1 MNKSSCEHP
10 TDMSKLFEGGT
21 MKHSIRQY
29 FVAVFLIAFA
39 LVSTG
44 CASSL
49 LGPFVGPTSIVQ
61 EDETEAPAQQTTQ
74 SSQEFPSQQQD
85 GSIPT
90 PTPPRAECMYTVGHD
105 RALVKSR
112 IETGEVQ
119 WAFSGHNDWVA
130 GLAMDE
136 QGYLYTSGGDYKIRK
151 IDPTDGSLIWTF
163 KGHTYAVNSVA
174 ADGKG
179 FLYTGGSDKN
189 VKKITTGGKEVWNY
203 RAEDVI
209 FSVAVDTN
217 GNLFTGAREG
227 TVRKIDPDGNSLW
240 TWKVP
245 HINTIAVDP
254 TGSVYAG
261 GADETGLVKISSSG
275 EQLWR
280 YTGTGIKGSVTH
292 ITIGPDQSVY
302 ASDSAGGITK
312 VEPEHGRVIKR
323 FDGFADALYG
333 SAVDSDGLVYAGS
346 KSGEVF
352 CLNFDTDEIL
362 WSRKIHSGPLR
373 TVIISGTQSGESPAL
388 SATVFSQK
396 DQDMKAGSYEV
407 GDTGP
412 AGGIIAYINPSDEG
426 SWSYLEVALPT
437 WSGAEEDPAYP
448 FGGRGVKIPDLSD
461 AVGSGMANTARIV
474 ETLTPLVSM
483 EYAAAICDNLVL
495 GGYDDWFLPS
505 QEELNLIYE
514 NLAARNIGS
523 FHEKKAYMTSSKG
536 SSIQAQLFDMDE
548 GTTPWGAKTAPFLVR
563 PVRMF

>member
-1 MNKSSCEHP
+1 MKFQNHP
-10 TDMSKLFEGGT
+10 LSARATILLIIVSLTLSGCI
-21 MKHSIRQY
+21 SI
-29 FVAVFLIAFA
+29 
-39 LVSTG
+39 TP
-44 CASSL
+44 
-49 LGPFVGPTSIVQ
+49 GPSAG
-61 EDETEAPAQQTTQ
+61 
-74 SSQEFPSQQQD
+74 QD
-85 GSIPT
+85 GYSLDTGSGESAEQNQDAPSPHQPSGSEPT
-90 PTPPRAECMYTVGHD
+90 LAQWIYTVGHD

-112 IETGEVQ
+112 TETGEVS
-119 WAFSGHNDWVA
+119 WTFSGHTDWVA

-151 IDPTDGSLIWTF
+151 IDPTDGTLIWTF
-163 KGHTYAVNSVA
+163 REHTYAVNSVV

-179 FLYTGGSDKN
+179 FIYTGGSDKN

-203 RAEDVI
+203 RSEDVI
-209 FSVAVDTN
+209 HSVAVDKD
-217 GNLFTGAREG
+217 GNLFTGARNG

-254 TGSVYAG
+254 TGSVYVG

-280 YTGTGIKGSVTH
+280 YTGTCIKGSVTH

-312 VEPEHGRVIKR
+312 IEPEHGRVIKR

-333 SAVDSDGLVYAGS
+333 SAVDSDTLVYVGS
-346 KSGEVF
+346 KSGELF
-352 CLNFDTDEIL
+352 CLDFDTDEIL

-373 TVIISGTQSGESPAL
+373 KIILRGTPSGEGAAL
-388 SATVFSQK
+388 PDTVSSQK
-396 DQDMKAGSYEV
+396 DEEMKPGSYEV

-412 AGGIIAYINPSDEG
+412 AGGIIAYINPSEEG

-474 ETLTPLVSM
+474 ETLTPLVSL
-483 EYAAAICDNLVL
+483 EFAAEVCDDLVL
-495 GGYDDWFLPS
+495 GGFDDWFLPS
-505 QEELNLIYE
+505 QEEMTRIYE
-514 NLAARNIGS
+514 NLAAHNIGS

-536 SSIQAQLFDMDE
+536 NSINAQLFSMAK
-548 GTTPWGAKTAPFLVR
+548 GTPSWGAKTAPFLVR
-563 PVRMF
+563 PVRVF

>member
-10 TDMSKLFEGGT
+10 TDTSKLFEGGT
-21 MKHSIRQY
+21 MKNSFRRHIA
-29 FVAVFLIAFA
+29 AVFLIAFA

-49 LGPFVGPTSIVQ
+49 LGPFAGPTPIAQ

-74 SSQEFPSQQQD
+74 SSQELPSQQQD
-85 GSIPT
+85 GSAPT
-90 PTPPRAECMYTVGHD
+90 RAEFMYTVGHD

-112 IETGEVQ
+112 NETGEVQ

-189 VKKITTGGKEVWNY
+189 VKKITTGGNEVWNY

-209 FSVAVDTN
+209 HSVAVDKD
-217 GNLFTGAREG
+217 GNLFTGARDG

-245 HINTIAVDP
+245 HINNIAVDP
-254 TGSVYAG
+254 AGSVYAG

-275 EQLWR
+275 KQLWR

-292 ITIGPDQSVY
+292 ITIGPDQIVY

-312 VEPEHGRVIKR
+312 VDPEHGRVIKR
-323 FDGFADALYG
+323 FDGFADTLYG
-333 SAVDSDGLVYAGS
+333 SAVDSDGLVYVGS
-346 KSGEVF
+346 KSGELF

-373 TVIISGTQSGESPAL
+373 KVILSRTQSGENPAL
-388 SATVFSQK
+388 PGTVSSQK

-407 GDTGP
+407 GNTGP
-412 AGGIIAYINPSDEG
+412 AGGIIAYINPSDED

-448 FGGRGVKIPDLSD
+448 FGGRGVKIPDLAD

-474 ETLTPLVSM
+474 ETLTPLVSL
-483 EYAAAICDNLVL
+483 EFAAAVCDDLVL
-495 GGYDDWFLPS
+495 GGFDDWFLPS
-505 QEELNLIYE
+505 QEEMTIIYE
-514 NLAARNIGS
+514 NLAAHNIGS

-536 SSIQAQLFDMDE
+536 NSINAQLFSMAK
-548 GTTPWGAKTAPFLVR
+548 GTPSWGAKTAPFLVR
-563 PVRMF
+563 PVRVF